1 MARYLAPLFVALGC
15 IGSASTALAAEAH
28 GAAEHPRF
36 MLALFLGATRADA
49 RNEPTLGFEA
59 GYRIDGNWS
68 VGAVVERAD
77 RETDSTLLLAGVGWH
92 PSGSAWRVQLGVGRK
107 DPRQKQETV
116 VRTGLAYEF
125 EFASGWVLKPYL
137 AQDFIEEEED
147 ETVFGLYFGRAF

>member
-1 MARYLAPLFVALGC
+1 MARYLAPLLVALGC
-15 IGSASTALAAEAH
+15 IGSGSTALAVETH

-59 GYRIDGNWS
+59 GYRIDDHWS
-68 VGAVVERAD
+68 AGMVVERAD
-77 RETDSTLLLAGVGWH
+77 RERDSTLVLGGVGWH
-92 PSGSAWRVQLGVGRK
+92 PTGSGWRLQLGIGRK
-107 DPRQKQETV
+107 DPREERETV

-125 EFASGWVLKPYL
+125 EFGRGWALKPYL
-137 AQDFIEEEED
+137 ARDFIDEEED